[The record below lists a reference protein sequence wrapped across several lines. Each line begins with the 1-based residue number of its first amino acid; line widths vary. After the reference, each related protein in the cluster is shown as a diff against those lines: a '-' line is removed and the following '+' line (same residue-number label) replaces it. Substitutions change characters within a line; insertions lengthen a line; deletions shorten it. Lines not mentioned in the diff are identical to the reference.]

1 MSVLTCNSYA
11 LQSVSLPVF
20 EVSKSNMNV
29 FSTPVAY
36 YDGEVYVVNVEPAT
50 GPNNGI
56 NLRTVVR
63 KGKQVA
69 KNQWA
74 WETYVLDGATLDD
87 PYHTQPSIAVD
98 KAGYVHVAFNMHNM
112 PWQYAVSTRPKDI
125 SSFVFRGE
133 EVSSKERYA
142 VQILNKTSFPSIG
155 RAAIPGNQITYPAFF
170 YDRNK
175 DLFVTYR
182 FATRPKRLFDERGFA
197 GGIAR
202 YDVTTKL
209 WVAIGGNLAVS
220 SDDADL
226 PKGVKSASVKAFAYT
241 DKWSVYL
248 IRLAFDRSNHMHATW
263 TWRENG
269 AGRDTSNPTYAFSPD
284 GGRKF
289 LRSDG
294 TMYSLPIDVK
304 SADVMMGKEYINKF
318 DASTSVIADPSGK
331 PFAVVQH
338 VSGRF
343 LVNHDGDNWS
353 SPEIMPFG
361 ADVLLIDDDGTQW
374 AFASEPMVLRR
385 DKGDSAWTA
394 VYRDRDREQF
404 FYAKVFPVTY
414 ENMFIIYA
422 LNRDFT
428 KVKII
433 MLKTK

>member
-1 MSVLTCNSYA
+1 
-11 LQSVSLPVF
+11 
-20 EVSKSNMNV
+20 MNV